1 MSRTQ
6 IPIWVR
12 GLEIPF
18 PESCIEME
26 FLHRITKWE
35 FGNKEIDF
43 RVKKRKLAYKVNF
56 AQALSSMK
64 NTVIQLLFNT
74 MSKIDIIEWLQ
85 TIARMLSAIR
95 PDRHFVRKKKSTDRH
110 KFYSSYKRAL

>member
-1 MSRTQ
+1 
-6 IPIWVR
+6 
-12 GLEIPF
+12 
-18 PESCIEME
+18 ME

-110 KFYSSYKRAL
+110 KFYSSYKRVL